1 MRRLILIALFFAA
14 SAFAKSPFDGDWIIT
29 TEGGPRAL
37 EATFEVQGTSL
48 SGTLKLGTGAVVPIS
63 SGKVDDK
70 KISFSFSGQNK
81 RTLFFSGSLEGD
93 VIQLE
98 LSVAPG
104 EYGSPLT
111 PERK

>member
-1 MRRLILIALFFAA
+1 MRHLFFLAMLLSTA
-14 SAFAKSPFDGDWIIT
+14 AFAKSPFDGDWVIAT
-29 TEGGPRAL
+29 PGGPRAL
-37 EATFEVQGTSL
+37 EATFEVQGASL
-48 SGTLKLGTGAVVPIS
+48 SGTLKLGTGAVVPVS

-70 KISFSFSGQNK
+70 KISFSLSGQNK

-104 EYGSPLT
+104 EYGSPFT
-111 PERK
+111 AKRK